1 MKAQHLS
8 TLRLLC
14 AICLCDYGRG
24 LAGGVSYPDGS
35 LSLLLALLTPNP
47 SRIFGKTDATS
58 SRCLRLQSVGLA
70 ERVQIALNN
79 LSKNSPPFVGYRKY
93 RIFDFSILREM
104 ACFASCLTSSPS
116 KNNCKFLFDTILA

>member
-8 TLRLLC
+8 TLRPLC

-35 LSLLLALLTPNP
+35 LYLLLASLTPNP
-47 SRIFGKTDATS
+47 YRISYKTDAIS
-58 SRCLRLQSVGLA
+58 SRYLRLRNDSVA

-93 RIFDFSILREM
+93 RIFVFGVLREM

-116 KNNCKFLFDTILA
+116 KNNFKFLFDTIFA